1 MGHAA
6 AEYAVGLAVYT
17 GAGRVMLVHHRPD
30 RTDAELDKLAA
41 SFADSPVPVT
51 VASDGE
57 VICL

>member
-1 MGHAA
+1 
-6 AEYAVGLAVYT
+6 
-17 GAGRVMLVHHRPD
+17 LVHHRPD
-30 RTDAELDKLAA
+30 RTDAEIDKLAA